1 MGPSE
6 VLSCDLPREGN
17 VVNIHRC
24 SLIPGGPPAPSSLSP
39 ASCSWVSSGGLTDQD
54 TGPLA
59 PTLSRLCIPHTVSED
74 HIPTLCLQ
82 PLQLHG
88 DLKAAGHPSSTSL
101 TCASFVRGTQTRS
114 TIPITMGVIWHTL
127 QVVSLKI
134 PSVGLRGGY
143 RCLLTFS
150 PKGVDG
156 TSNIK
161 QQLSPP
167 NTSSCPANP
176 LYMLIPL
183 YPGSDKGG
191 EKDEEQVCRICLCLL
206 FLATWPWKF
215 LSVLSWCLS
224 CSFNFHVQLHRPY

>member
-1 MGPSE
+1 MVHLHLLPHQQLLVLGFLLEVLLTRTQGPSCPLFL
-6 VLSCDLPREGN
+6 VY
-17 VVNIHRC
+17 
-24 SLIPGGPPAPSSLSP
+24 
-39 ASCSWVSSGGLTDQD
+39 VS
-54 TGPLA
+54 
-59 PTLSRLCIPHTVSED
+59 
-74 HIPTLCLQ
+74 HIQSVRTTYPTLCLQ

-88 DLKAAGHPSSTSL
+88 DLKATGQPSSTSL
-101 TCASFVRGTQTRS
+101 TCASFVRGTQTHS
-114 TIPITMGVIWHTL
+114 TTPITMGVIWHTL

-191 EKDEEQVCRICLCLL
+191 EKDEEQICRICLCLL

-224 CSFNFHVQLHRPY
+224 CSFNFHAQLHGPY